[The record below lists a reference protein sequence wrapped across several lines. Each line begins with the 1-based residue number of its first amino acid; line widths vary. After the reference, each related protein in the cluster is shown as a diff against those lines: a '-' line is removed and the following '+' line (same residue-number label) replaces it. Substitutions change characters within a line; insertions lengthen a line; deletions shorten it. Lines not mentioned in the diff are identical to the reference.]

1 MTFGHL
7 RDAEFSL
14 AISRRVCRFPHGR
27 SHLTLSQVLPAKV
40 DTFDMLTDLAW
51 LTASL
56 NELIL
61 AEPQEPIV
69 RPALKARLFF

>member
-1 MTFGHL
+1 M
-7 RDAEFSL
+7 
-14 AISRRVCRFPHGR
+14 
-27 SHLTLSQVLPAKV
+27 PAKV

-69 RPALKARLFF
+69 RPAFKSRTPILLTE